1 VRRKHQNGDPI
12 REATIAALKHV
23 ADPLL
28 ELMFDAG
35 VTVHEFNYLLRDR
48 AARMATK
55 RVMGECGRNNKSRVA
70 ILTGL
75 PRSEVTRIL
84 ATDHSSIDNPLG
96 QHAARR
102 VLAAWYESP
111 RYLTRAGEPAV
122 LPIFGKRRSFEQ
134 LVSVHGGGIPVR
146 AMLDELTQI
155 DAVEQI
161 EAQRVKAKSRMPIL
175 TGLTPNAIGAVG
187 VRCGELIDTLVKN
200 VRGRMPPLFEATALV
215 NDADID
221 FVPVLRREL
230 AEQGA
235 SFINGANSLLKRY
248 RHERVRK
255 SGHSTPKF
263 RVGVSVYYFE
273 SEISNNNDITKDIKR
288 SHRKNLRRQRQSKIK
303 NRRSEKKPSEDGPL

>member
-1 VRRKHQNGDPI
+1 MRRKHQIGDPI
-12 REATIAALKHV
+12 RDATIAALKNV

-35 VTVHEFNYLLRDR
+35 ITVHEFNYLFRDR
-48 AARMATK
+48 AARMATM
-55 RVMGECGRNNKSRVA
+55 RVTRECGRNNKSRVA

-75 PRSEVTRIL
+75 PRTEVTRIL
-84 ATDHSSIDNPLG
+84 ATDDSSVDNRLG

-102 VLAAWYESP
+102 VLAAWYESSP
-111 RYLTRAGEPAV
+111 YLTPAGDPAV

-161 EAQRVKAKSRMPIL
+161 DGKRVRAKSRLPIL
-175 TGLTPNAIGAVG
+175 TGLTPNAIAAVG
-187 VRCGELIDTLVKN
+187 VRCGELAETLIKN

-221 FVPVLRREL
+221 FVPMLRREL

-235 SFINGANSLLKRY
+235 SFINGANSFLKRS
-248 RHERVRK
+248 RHDRTKRPDDP
-255 SGHSTPKF
+255 TPKF

-273 SEISNNNDITKDIKR
+273 AEISNNNDATNDLKLSR
-288 SHRKNLRRQRQSKIK
+288 RKNLRRKRQPKMT
-303 NRRSEKKPSEDGPL
+303 NGQSER